1 MGELVFIDCKGL
13 SLMSAGV
20 KILCSKDSF
29 NPSIDKTPNWGELIL
44 PGLLQEEGKKP
55 APYIFSSQTFLY

>member
-1 MGELVFIDCKGL
+1 
-13 SLMSAGV
+13 MSAGV

-44 PGLLQEEGKKP
+44 PGLLQKEGKKP